1 MKINGKNAK
10 NDFIL
15 NYQKALQNYNVA
27 INFYKKNIQCN
38 EEIKKIISQY
48 KDGIISFKNKICQIK
63 INLIKAFFDDE
74 SKNNNFSIY
83 NDYIQILNKTL
94 NIQIEILSNSI
105 NDIEKNIIPQNII
118 NINDD
123 YLNIL
128 QINKNNLEN
137 DTKSMEQLF
146 NEYNNRHKI
155 FIDEFNSVER
165 DIQNYY
171 FYLRKKQIKD
181 TNLNKFNKI
190 VNIATKAHKI
200 FLEKHSNFQDLNKKY
215 FNLYEIKM
223 KEIEKEIIHK
233 KNETEKKI
241 KSFLLNLTNNLK
253 SMLTS
258 INEISTKKNVEQ
270 NDNINNNEFN
280 AFKEKYLLKINTNYE
295 NEKYKIKSI
304 ESNLSIDYL
313 SKENKEVMETLN
325 KEFNLEKFVEFSPL
339 ILIEEDVYQIVK
351 FFYSLFTY
359 VDIGKYNFEISKK
372 KLGVKQL
379 TNKLLQPGL
388 VDKKNEEFK
397 ELLPINDDEIKVL
410 ENYLKKNRDYIYTFL
425 QRINEYRIINKFDMP
440 EREFSIMSN
449 YFILIINCI
458 LEEKKE
464 AEDFPIIKLVIIL
477 SQTFYVKRNDQKF
490 YLSYNFKGNKLF
502 SEIDFLSKYLKYII
516 KEELEKSSR
525 ISKTKISDNSKKQIL
540 FSNIF
545 SFNAFLK
552 ELDVNKD
559 DISKINESVYEEY
572 NLDDEYKNSINES
585 LK

>member
-1 MKINGKNAK
+1 
-10 NDFIL
+10 
-15 NYQKALQNYNVA
+15 
-27 INFYKKNIQCN
+27 
-38 EEIKKIISQY
+38 
-48 KDGIISFKNKICQIK
+48 
-63 INLIKAFFDDE
+63 
-74 SKNNNFSIY
+74 
-83 NDYIQILNKTL
+83 
-94 NIQIEILSNSI
+94 
-105 NDIEKNIIPQNII
+105 
-118 NINDD
+118 
-123 YLNIL
+123 
-128 QINKNNLEN
+128 
-137 DTKSMEQLF
+137 
-146 NEYNNRHKI
+146 
-155 FIDEFNSVER
+155 
-165 DIQNYY
+165 
-171 FYLRKKQIKD
+171 
-181 TNLNKFNKI
+181 
-190 VNIATKAHKI
+190 
-200 FLEKHSNFQDLNKKY
+200 
-215 FNLYEIKM
+215 
-223 KEIEKEIIHK
+223 
-233 KNETEKKI
+233 
-241 KSFLLNLTNNLK
+241 
-253 SMLTS
+253 MLTS
-258 INEISTKKNVEQ
+258 INEISTNKNVEQ
-270 NDNINNNEFN
+270 NNNINNNEFN

-359 VDIGKYNFEISKK
+359 VDIGKYNLEISKK

-490 YLSYNFKGNKLF
+490 YLNYNFRGNKLF

-552 ELDVNKD
+552 ELNVNKD
-559 DISKINESVYEEY
+559 DISKVNESVYEEY
-572 NLDDEYKNSINES
+572 NLDEEYINSINES

>member
-27 INFYKKNIQCN
+27 IKFYKNNIQCN

-128 QINKNNLEN
+128 QKNNNNLEN
-137 DTKSMEQLF
+137 DTKSMEQIF
-146 NEYNNRHKI
+146 NEYNNSHKI

-181 TNLNKFNKI
+181 TNLNRFNKI
-190 VNIATKAHKI
+190 VNKATKAHKI
-200 FLEKHSNFQDLNKKY
+200 FLDKHSNFQDLNKKY

-241 KSFLLNLTNNLK
+241 KSFLLNITNNLN

-258 INEISTKKNVEQ
+258 INEISTNKNVEQ

-280 AFKEKYLLKINTNYE
+280 TFKEKYLLKINTNYE

-313 SKENKEVMETLN
+313 SQENKEVMETLN

-359 VDIGKYNFEISKK
+359 VDIGKYNLEISKK

-464 AEDFPIIKLVIIL
+464 AEDFPIIRLVIIL

-552 ELDVNKD
+552 EINVNKD
-559 DISKINESVYEEY
+559 DISKVN
-572 NLDDEYKNSINES
+572 NES

>member
-1 MKINGKNAK
+1 
-10 NDFIL
+10 
-15 NYQKALQNYNVA
+15 
-27 INFYKKNIQCN
+27 
-38 EEIKKIISQY
+38 
-48 KDGIISFKNKICQIK
+48 
-63 INLIKAFFDDE
+63 
-74 SKNNNFSIY
+74 
-83 NDYIQILNKTL
+83 
-94 NIQIEILSNSI
+94 
-105 NDIEKNIIPQNII
+105 
-118 NINDD
+118 
-123 YLNIL
+123 
-128 QINKNNLEN
+128 
-137 DTKSMEQLF
+137 
-146 NEYNNRHKI
+146 
-155 FIDEFNSVER
+155 
-165 DIQNYY
+165 
-171 FYLRKKQIKD
+171 
-181 TNLNKFNKI
+181 
-190 VNIATKAHKI
+190 
-200 FLEKHSNFQDLNKKY
+200 
-215 FNLYEIKM
+215 
-223 KEIEKEIIHK
+223 
-233 KNETEKKI
+233 
-241 KSFLLNLTNNLK
+241 
-253 SMLTS
+253 MLTS
-258 INEISTKKNVEQ
+258 INGISTKKNIEQ

-313 SKENKEVMETLN
+313 SQENKEVMETLN

-552 ELDVNKD
+552 EINVNKD
-559 DISKINESVYEEY
+559 DISKVNESVYEEY
-572 NLDDEYKNSINES
+572 NLDDEYKNSINF
-585 LK
+585 